1 VIGGA
6 PSMASYS
13 TSALPTTRVMGTAP
27 SVYGGYPG
35 IAQPIGST
43 YGARPVVGS
52 VYGGAYGGAYGGQVI
67 RSGYGGASYTV
78 QGGRVIQGGR
88 YQLGQYA
95 QRAYEAKHVTDA
107 KLNNLKEVRAA
118 SGLQYIP
125 VGVGLL
131 TIKSAA
137 INDRLEKDTFTNAY
151 VQLLE
156 QHQID
161 APSQDVCNA
170 VFDLFDRDGNGVVD
184 MMELVCGMSLLC
196 QGTEQEKIEAVF
208 RAFDEDG
215 DQFVSMEEMNKF
227 LLSVFRVV
235 LTPAVIGIMRAQGVE
250 VESPE
255 DLAWV
260 TTQECFKDAD
270 KNHDKKLS
278 LDEFSKWFNEPST
291 DPSLVFSPIKNIFH

>member
-1 VIGGA
+1 VD
-6 PSMASYS
+6 
-13 TSALPTTRVMGTAP
+13 LR
-27 SVYGGYPG
+27 
-35 IAQPIGST
+35 
-43 YGARPVVGS
+43 
-52 VYGGAYGGAYGGQVI
+52 
-67 RSGYGGASYTV
+67 
-78 QGGRVIQGGR
+78 
-88 YQLGQYA
+88 L
-95 QRAYEAKHVTDA
+95 DA

-125 VGVGLL
+125 VAVGLL
-131 TIKSAA
+131 SIKKAA
-137 INDRLEKDTFTNAY
+137 QNDSFEKDVFTSAY
-151 VQLLE
+151 IALLE
-156 QHQID
+156 QHNIE
-161 APSQDVCNA
+161 APSADVCNA
-170 VFDLFDRDGNGVVD
+170 VFELFDRDGNGIVD

-208 RAFDEDG
+208 KAFDEDG
-215 DQFVSMEEMNKF
+215 DQFVSMDEMNKF

-250 VESPE
+250 VESAE

-278 LDEFSKWFNEPST
+278 LDEFSKWFNEPTT

>member
-1 VIGGA
+1 
-6 PSMASYS
+6 M
-13 TSALPTTRVMGTAP
+13 
-27 SVYGGYPG
+27 YGGG
-35 IAQPIGST
+35 F
-43 YGARPVVGS
+43 VG
-52 VYGGAYGGAYGGQVI
+52 
-67 RSGYGGASYTV
+67 
-78 QGGRVIQGGR
+78 GGRVVYGAQPAR
-88 YQLGQYA
+88 YTLGSYSA
-95 QRAYEAKHVTDA
+95 KAYEAKHITDS

-125 VGVGLL
+125 VDTGLL
-131 TIKSAA
+131 SIKKSAV
-137 INDRLEKDTFTNAY
+137 DQKFEKAAFTAAY

-156 QHQID
+156 AHSID

-170 VFDLFDRDGNGVVD
+170 VFELFDRDGNGVVD

-215 DQFVSMEEMNKF
+215 DKFVSMDEMNKF

-250 VESPE
+250 VDSPE
-255 DLAWV
+255 DLAAV

-278 LDEFSKWFNEPST
+278 LEEFSRWFNEPST